1 MKVLKFSYIVIGGI
15 IFAFGYAAFLIPHRI
30 VPGGVSGIA
39 MILRF
44 LYNTPVGIV
53 AILLNIPLFILAL
66 RVLGVSFG
74 VKSIGAIL
82 YTNLLI
88 DFLVYSVG
96 IKSPTENTILAAL
109 YGGIL
114 LGLGLGLIFRGD
126 ASTGG
131 TDIIGQIFS
140 RYTNL
145 SIGMWIMIVDFAV
158 ITLAGITTRSIE
170 LALLGYLALFLS
182 SKVIDLVLEGI
193 DYARAAF
200 VVTTKPDQVTNQI
213 YDRMQRGV
221 TILDG
226 HSPYSGEKRPVIMCV
241 ITKKETPF
249 FKSLIKKVDEDAFV
263 ILTDVFEVLGKG
275 FRSRV

>member
-1 MKVLKFSYIVIGGI
+1 MKIIYAIVGGI
-15 IFAFGYAAFLIPHRI
+15 IFALGYAAFLIPHRI

-44 LYNTPVGIV
+44 LYNTPVGVI
-53 AILLNIPLFILAL
+53 AIILNIPLFIIAL
-66 RVLGVSFG
+66 RVLGISFG
-74 VKSIGAIL
+74 IKSVGAII

-88 DFLVYSVG
+88 DFLVYSVK
-96 IKSPTENTILAAL
+96 IETPTDNTVLAAL

-114 LGLGLGLIFRGD
+114 LGLGLGLIFRSD

-131 TDIIGQIFS
+131 SDIVGQILS
-140 RYTNL
+140 RYTNM
-145 SIGMWIMIVDFAV
+145 SVGMWIMIVDFLV
-158 ITLAGITTRSIE
+158 ITTAGITTRSIE

-200 VVTTKPDQVTNQI
+200 VISTKADKITDEI
-213 YDRMQRGV
+213 YEKMQRGV
-221 TILDG
+221 TILEG
-226 HSPYSGEKRPVIMCV
+226 HSPYSKEERPVIMCV
-241 ITKKETPF
+241 ITKKQTPF
-249 FKSLIKKVDEDAFV
+249 FKSLVNKIDKDAFV

>member
-1 MKVLKFSYIVIGGI
+1 MKIVKLFYIVIGGI

-44 LYNTPVGIV
+44 LYNTPVGII
-53 AILLNIPLFILAL
+53 AILLNIPLFIIAL
-66 RVLGVSFG
+66 RILGISFG
-74 VKSIGAIL
+74 IKSLAAII

-88 DFLVYSVG
+88 DFFVYS
-96 IKSPTENTILAAL
+96 IRIATPTDNVVLATL

-131 TDIIGQIFS
+131 TDIVGQIFS

-145 SIGMWIMIVDFAV
+145 SVGMWIMIVDFAV

-182 SKVIDLVLEGI
+182 SKVIDLILEGI

-200 VVTTKPDQVTNQI
+200 VISTKPDKITDQI
-213 YDRMQRGV
+213 YERMQRGV

-226 HSPYSGEKRPVIMCV
+226 HSPYSREKRPVIFCV

-249 FKSLIKKVDEDAFV
+249 FKSLIKKVDENAFV

>member
-1 MKVLKFSYIVIGGI
+1 MKIIYAIVGGV
-15 IFAFGYAAFLIPHRI
+15 IFALGYAAFLIPHRI

-44 LYNTPVGIV
+44 LYNTPVGVI
-53 AILLNIPLFILAL
+53 AIILNIPLFIIAL
-66 RVLGVSFG
+66 RVLGISFG
-74 VKSIGAIL
+74 IKSVGAII

-88 DFLVYSVG
+88 DFLVYSVK
-96 IKSPTENTILAAL
+96 IETPTDNTVLAAL

-114 LGLGLGLIFRGD
+114 LGLGLGLIFRSD

-131 TDIIGQIFS
+131 SDIVGQILS
-140 RYTNL
+140 RYTNM
-145 SIGMWIMIVDFAV
+145 SVGMWIMIVDFLV
-158 ITLAGITTRSIE
+158 ITTAGITTRSIE

-200 VVTTKPDQVTNQI
+200 VISTKADKITDEI
-213 YDRMQRGV
+213 YEKMQRGV
-221 TILDG
+221 TILEG
-226 HSPYSGEKRPVIMCV
+226 HSPYSKEERPVIMCV
-241 ITKKETPF
+241 ITKKQTPF
-249 FKSLIKKVDEDAFV
+249 FKSLVNKIDKDAFV

>member
-1 MKVLKFSYIVIGGI
+1 MKIVKLLYIIIGGI

-53 AILLNIPLFILAL
+53 AILLNIPLFIIAL
-66 RVLGVSFG
+66 RILGISFG
-74 VKSIGAIL
+74 IKSLAAII

-88 DFLVYSVG
+88 DFFVYSIG
-96 IKSPTENTILAAL
+96 IKTPTDNVVLATL

-114 LGLGLGLIFRGD
+114 LGLGLGLIFRSD

-131 TDIIGQIFS
+131 TDIVGQIFS

-145 SIGMWIMIVDFAV
+145 SVGMWIMIVDFAV
-158 ITLAGITTRSIE
+158 ITMAGVTTRSIE

-182 SKVIDLVLEGI
+182 SKVIDLILEGI

-200 VVTTKPDQVTNQI
+200 VVSTKPDKITDQI
-213 YDRMQRGV
+213 YERMQRGV

-226 HSPYSGEKRPVIMCV
+226 HSPYSREKRPVIFCV

-249 FKSLIKKVDEDAFV
+249 FKSLIKKIDENAFV

>member
-1 MKVLKFSYIVIGGI
+1 MKIIYVIVGGI
-15 IFAFGYAAFLIPHRI
+15 IFALAYAVFLIPHRI

-44 LYNTPVGIV
+44 LYNTPVGLIAIV
-53 AILLNIPLFILAL
+53 LNIPLFIIAL
-66 RVLGVSFG
+66 RVLGISFG
-74 VKSIGAIL
+74 IKSVGAII

-88 DFLVYSVG
+88 DFLVYSVK
-96 IKSPTENTILAAL
+96 IKTPTDNTVLAAL

-114 LGLGLGLIFRGD
+114 LGLGLGLIFRSD

-131 TDIIGQIFS
+131 TDIAGQILS
-140 RYTNL
+140 RYTNM
-145 SIGMWIMIVDFAV
+145 SVGMWIMIVDFVV
-158 ITLAGITTRSIE
+158 ITTAGITTRSIE

-200 VVTTKPDQVTNQI
+200 VISNKADKITDEI
-213 YDRMQRGV
+213 YERMRRGV

-226 HSPYSGEKRPVIMCV
+226 HSPYSKEEKPVIMCV
-241 ITKKETPF
+241 ITKKQTPF
-249 FKSLIKKVDEDAFV
+249 FKSLVKKIDKDAFV

>member
-1 MKVLKFSYIVIGGI
+1 MKIISIIVGGVV
-15 IFAFGYAAFLIPHRI
+15 FALGYAIFLIPHQI

-44 LYNTPVGIV
+44 LYGTPVGIMSIV
-53 AILLNIPLFILAL
+53 LNVPLFIIAL
-66 RVLGVSFG
+66 RVLGVRFG
-74 VKSIGAIL
+74 FRSIATII

-88 DFLVYSVG
+88 DILVYQVH
-96 IKSPTENTILAAL
+96 IKTPTDNPVLASL

-114 LGLGLGLIFRGD
+114 LGAGLGLIFRGD

-131 TDIIGQIFS
+131 TDIVGQVFS

-145 SIGMWIMIVDFAV
+145 SVGMWIMIVDIGV
-158 ITLAGITTRSIE
+158 ITLAGFTTHSIE

-182 SKVIDLVLEGI
+182 SKVIDLILEGI

-200 VVTTKPDQVTNQI
+200 VVSTKNNEITDQI
-213 YDRMQRGV
+213 YDKMRRGV

-226 HSPYSGEKRPVIMCV
+226 HSPYSGEKRPVLMCV

-249 FKSLIKKVDEDAFV
+249 FRSMVRRIDEDAFV

-275 FRSRV
+275 FRPRI